1 MRTDY
6 EPPHLQEAA
15 SPFCSRCRENTMR
28 FPAGAWMPA
37 IGTPFIRECVSRV
50 SLIPNTRLVK
60 SAQPCVRNEAD
71 TCLRRFY
78 YHVLGKSEKNFLLQ
92 LEGGHGNH
100 KGTQERI

>member
-1 MRTDY
+1 
-6 EPPHLQEAA
+6 
-15 SPFCSRCRENTMR
+15 MR
-28 FPAGAWMPA
+28 FPSGAWLA
-37 IGTPFIRECVSRV
+37 VRGTPLYTGGVSHV
-50 SLIPNTRLVK
+50 SLIPNARLVK